1 MHLSNKLAYQFLNR
15 HSGEVH
21 RMVYGG
27 FERDRATREYRC
39 PARNSG
45 TQRPHRLCA

>member
-1 MHLSNKLAYQFLNR
+1 
-15 HSGEVH
+15 
-21 RMVYGG
+21 MVYGG
-27 FERDRATREYRC
+27 FQRDRATLEYRC